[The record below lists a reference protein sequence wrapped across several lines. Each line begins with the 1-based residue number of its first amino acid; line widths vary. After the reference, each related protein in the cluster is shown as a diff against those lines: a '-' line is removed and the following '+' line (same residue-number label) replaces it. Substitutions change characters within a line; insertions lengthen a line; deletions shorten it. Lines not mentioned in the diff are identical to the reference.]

1 MIVVTG
7 ATGHLG
13 KLVVEGLLEKLPADQ
28 VVAAVRTPEKAAD
41 LAERG
46 VEVRR
51 ADYADPE
58 SLVTALKG
66 ADKVLLVSS
75 SEVGRRAAQHQAV
88 IEAAEQNGVRH
99 LVYTSAPQATTSK
112 LVLAPEHKA
121 TEELIEASGLAATI
135 LRNNWYNENYADT
148 IKQAAQTGSFV
159 GSAGDGRVA
168 SATRAD
174 YAAAAVA
181 VLTGEGHEGHEGKI
195 YELAGDVTW
204 TNADLAAEI
213 GKATGREITYVD
225 LPADEH
231 VKALTGA
238 GLPEQLAGFLV
249 ALDANIKD
257 GLLAETTGDLRALI
271 GRASTPIGVTVAEIA
286 DTL

>member
-28 VVAAVRTPEKAAD
+28 VVAAVRTPEKAAA

-46 VEVRR
+46 VDVRH
-51 ADYADPE
+51 ADYTDPG
-58 SLVTALKG
+58 SLATAFKG

-75 SEVGRRAAQHQAV
+75 SEVGRRVAQHQAV
-88 IEAAEQNGVRH
+88 IEAAKQAGVRH
-99 LVYTSAPQATTSK
+99 LVYTSASKATTSK
-112 LVLAPEHKA
+112 LAVAPEHKA
-121 TEELIEASGLAATI
+121 TEELIEASGLTATI

-181 VLTGEGHEGHEGKI
+181 VLTGEGHEGKI

-204 TNADLAAEI
+204 SNAELAAEI
-213 GKATGREITYVD
+213 GKAAGREVTYVD

-238 GLPEQLAGFLV
+238 GLPEPLAGFLV
-249 ALDANIKD
+249 AVDADIKA
-257 GLLAETTGDLRALI
+257 GLLAETTDDLRTLI
-271 GRASTPIGVTVAEIA
+271 GRPSTPIGVTVAEVVGS
-286 DTL
+286 L

>member
-51 ADYADPE
+51 ADYTDPE

-75 SEVGRRAAQHQAV
+75 SEVGQRVAQHQAV
-88 IEAAEQNGVRH
+88 IEAAGRAGVRH

-112 LVLAPEHKA
+112 LILAPEHKA
-121 TEELIEASGLAATI
+121 TEELIEASGLPATI
-135 LRNNWYNENYADT
+135 LRNNWYNENYVDT

-159 GSAGDGRVA
+159 GSAGEGRVA

-181 VLTGEGHEGHEGKI
+181 VLTGEGHEGQV

-204 TNADLAAEI
+204 SNADLAAEI

-238 GLPEQLAGFLV
+238 GLPEQVAGFLA
-249 ALDANIKD
+249 ALDADIKD
-257 GLLAETTGDLRALI
+257 GLLAETTADLRTLI
-271 GRASTPIGVTVAEIA
+271 GRPTTPIGVTVAEIA
-286 DTL
+286 G

>member
-13 KLVVEGLLEKLPADQ
+13 KLVVEGLLDRLPADQ
-28 VVAAVRTPEKAAD
+28 VVAAVRTPEKAAG

-46 VEVRR
+46 VEVRH
-51 ADYADPE
+51 ADYTEPE
-58 SLVTALKG
+58 SLVAAFKG

-75 SEVGRRAAQHQAV
+75 SEVGRRVPQHQAV
-88 IEAAEQNGVRH
+88 IEAAKQAGVRH
-99 LVYTSAPQATTSK
+99 LVYTSAPKATTSA
-112 LVLAPEHKA
+112 LVLAPDHKA
-121 TEELIEASGLAATI
+121 TEELIEASGLTATI

-148 IKQAAQTGSFV
+148 IEQAARTGSFV

-168 SATRAD
+168 GATRAD

-181 VLTGEGHEGHEGKI
+181 VLTGEGHEGKI

-238 GLPEQLAGFLV
+238 GLPEQVAGFLA

-257 GLLAETTGDLRALI
+257 GLLAETTADLRALI
-271 GRASTPIGVTVAEIA
+271 GHPSTPIAVTVAEVVG
-286 DTL
+286 TP

>member
-58 SLVTALKG
+58 SLVTAFKG

-75 SEVGRRAAQHQAV
+75 SEVGQRVAQHQAV
-88 IEAAEQNGVRH
+88 VDAAKEAGAGH
-99 LVYTSAPQATTSK
+99 LVYTSAPKATTSA

-121 TEELIEASGLAATI
+121 TEELIAASGLTATI

-148 IKQAAQTGSFV
+148 IKQAVATGSFA

-181 VLTGEGHEGHEGKI
+181 VLTGEGHEGKI

-204 TNADLAAEI
+204 TYADLAAEI
-213 GKATGREITYVD
+213 AKATGREITYAD

-231 VKALTGA
+231 AKVLAQA
-238 GLPEQLAGFLV
+238 GLPEPVVGLLV
-249 ALDANIKD
+249 ALDANTKD
-257 GLLAETTGDLRALI
+257 GLLAETSADLRTLI
-271 GRASTPIGVTVAEIA
+271 GRPSTPIGVTVAEIA
-286 DTL
+286 GSR

>member
-13 KLVVEGLLEKLPADQ
+13 KLVVEGLLEQLPADQ

-46 VEVRR
+46 VDVRR
-51 ADYADPE
+51 ADYTDPD
-58 SLVTALKG
+58 SLVTAFKG

-75 SEVGRRAAQHQAV
+75 SAVGQRVPQHQAV
-88 IEAAEQNGVRH
+88 IEAAKQAGVGH
-99 LVYTSAPQATTSK
+99 LVYTSAPRATTSA
-112 LVLAPEHKA
+112 LVLAPDHKA
-121 TEELIEASGLAATI
+121 TEELIEASGLTATI
-135 LRNNWYNENYADT
+135 LRNNWYNENYADA
-148 IKQAAQTGSFV
+148 IKQAAQTGSLL

-181 VLTGEGHEGHEGKI
+181 VLTGEGHEGKV
-195 YELAGDVTW
+195 YELAGDVPW
-204 TNADLAAEI
+204 SYADLAAEI
-213 GKATGREITYVD
+213 GKAAGREVGYVD

-231 VKALTGA
+231 AKVLTEA
-238 GLPEQLAGFLV
+238 GLPEPVVGLLV
-249 ALDANIKD
+249 ALDANTKD
-257 GLLAETTGDLRALI
+257 GLLAETSDDLRTLI
-271 GRASTPIGVTVAEIA
+271 GRASTPIGVTVAELA
-286 DTL
+286 G

>member
-28 VVAAVRTPEKAAD
+28 VVAAVRSPEKAD
-41 LAERG
+41 GLAARG

-51 ADYADPE
+51 ADYGDPD
-58 SLVTALKG
+58 SLVSAFKG
-66 ADKVLLVSS
+66 ADKVLLVSG
-75 SEVGRRAAQHQAV
+75 SEVGRRVEQHQAV
-88 IEAAEQNGVRH
+88 LEAAKQAGVGH
-99 LVYTSAPQATTSK
+99 LVYTSAPKATTSS
-112 LVLAPEHKA
+112 LVVAPEHKA
-121 TEELIEASGLAATI
+121 TEELIQASGLTATI
-135 LRNNWYNENYADT
+135 LRNNWYNENYADV
-148 IKQAAQTGSFV
+148 IKQAVETGSFA

-181 VLTGEGHEGHEGKI
+181 VLTGDGHEGKI
-195 YELAGDVTW
+195 YELTGDVAW
-204 TNADLAAEI
+204 SSADLAAEI
-213 GKATGREITYVD
+213 GRATGREISYAD

-231 VKALTGA
+231 AKVLTEA
-238 GLPEQLAGFLV
+238 GLPEPVVGLLV
-249 ALDANIKD
+249 TLDANIKD

-271 GRASTPIGVTVAEIA
+271 GRPTTPIGVTVAEIA
-286 DTL
+286 AA

>member
-28 VVAAVRTPEKAAD
+28 VAAAVRSPEKAAG
-41 LAERG
+41 LSERG
-46 VEVRR
+46 VDVRH
-51 ADYADPE
+51 ADYTDPE
-58 SLVTALKG
+58 SLVTAFKG

-75 SEVGRRAAQHQAV
+75 SEVGRRVAQHQAV
-88 IEAAEQNGVRH
+88 VDAAKEAGVRH
-99 LVYTSAPQATTSK
+99 LVYTSAPQATTSA

-121 TEELIEASGLAATI
+121 TEELIAASGLTATI
-135 LRNNWYNENYADT
+135 LRNNWYHENYADT
-148 IKQAAQTGSFV
+148 IKQAAATGSFV

-181 VLTGEGHEGHEGKI
+181 VLTGEGHEGKV

-204 TNADLAAEI
+204 SNADLAAEI
-213 GKATGREITYVD
+213 GKVTGREVSYVD

-231 VKALTGA
+231 AKVLAQA
-238 GLPEQLAGFLV
+238 GLPEPVVGLLV
-249 ALDANIKD
+249 ALDANTKD
-257 GLLAETTGDLRALI
+257 GLLAETTGDLRSLI
-271 GRASTPIGVTVAEIA
+271 GRPSTPIGVTVAELA
-286 DTL
+286 G

>member
-51 ADYADPE
+51 ADYTDPE
-58 SLVTALKG
+58 SLVTAFKG

-75 SEVGRRAAQHQAV
+75 SEVGQRVAQHQAV
-88 IEAAEQNGVRH
+88 IEAAKQAGAGH
-99 LVYTSAPQATTSK
+99 LVYTSAPRATTSA

-121 TEELIEASGLAATI
+121 TEELIEASGLPATI
-135 LRNNWYNENYADT
+135 LRNNWYHENYADT
-148 IKQAAQTGSFV
+148 IKQAVATGSFA

-168 SATRAD
+168 GAARAD

-181 VLTGEGHEGHEGKI
+181 VLTGEGHEGKV
-195 YELAGDVTW
+195 YELAGDAPYSY
-204 TNADLAAEI
+204 ADLAAEI
-213 GKATGREITYVD
+213 GKATGREIGYVD

-231 VKALTGA
+231 AKVLTQA
-238 GLPEQLAGFLV
+238 GLPEPVVGLLV
-249 ALDANIKD
+249 TLDANTKD

-271 GRASTPIGVTVAEIA
+271 GRPSTPVGVTVAEVA
-286 DTL
+286 GTR

>member
-28 VVAAVRTPEKAAD
+28 VAAAVRSPEKAAD

-51 ADYADPE
+51 ADYTDPD
-58 SLVTALKG
+58 SLVTAFKG

-75 SEVGRRAAQHQAV
+75 SEVGQRVAQHQAV
-88 IEAAEQNGVRH
+88 IEAAEQAGVGH
-99 LVYTSAPQATTSK
+99 LVYTSAPQATTTA

-121 TEELIEASGLAATI
+121 TEELIQASGLTATI
-135 LRNNWYNENYADT
+135 LRNNWYHENYADV
-148 IKQAAQTGSFV
+148 IKQAAQTGSFA

-181 VLTGEGHEGHEGKI
+181 VLTGEGHEGKT
-195 YELAGDVTW
+195 YELAGDVAW
-204 TNADLAAEI
+204 SNAELAAEI
-213 GKATGREITYVD
+213 GKAAGREITYVD

-231 VKALTGA
+231 AKALTQA
-238 GLPEQLAGFLV
+238 GLPEPVVGLLV
-249 ALDANIKD
+249 ALDANTKD
-257 GLLAETTGDLRALI
+257 GLLAETTPDFRALT
-271 GRASTPIGVTVAEIA
+271 GRPSTPIGVTVAEIVDA
-286 DTL
+286 G

>member
-28 VVAAVRTPEKAAD
+28 VVAAVRTPEKAAG

-51 ADYADPE
+51 ADYTDPE
-58 SLVTALKG
+58 SLVTAFKG

-75 SEVGRRAAQHQAV
+75 SEVGKRVEQHEAV
-88 IEAAEQNGVRH
+88 IEAAKQAGVGH
-99 LVYTSAPQATTSK
+99 LVYTSAPRATTSA

-121 TEELIEASGLAATI
+121 TEELIEASGLTATI
-135 LRNNWYNENYADT
+135 LRNNWYHENYADT
-148 IKQAAQTGSFV
+148 IKQAAETGSFV

-168 SATRAD
+168 GAARAD

-181 VLTGEGHEGHEGKI
+181 VLTGEGHEGKV
-195 YELAGDVTW
+195 YELAGDTAYSY
-204 TNADLAAEI
+204 ADLAAEV
-213 GKATGREITYVD
+213 GKATGRETRYVD

-231 VKALTGA
+231 AKALTEA
-238 GLPEQLAGFLV
+238 GLPEPVAGFLV
-249 ALDANIKD
+249 ALDANTRD
-257 GLLAETTGDLRALI
+257 GLLAETTADLRTLI
-271 GRASTPIGVTVAEIA
+271 GRPATPIGVTVAEVA
-286 DTL
+286 GTR

>member
-28 VVAAVRTPEKAAD
+28 VVAAVRSPEKAAD

-46 VEVRR
+46 VDVRR
-51 ADYADPE
+51 ADYTDPE
-58 SLVTALKG
+58 SLVTAFKG

-75 SEVGRRAAQHQAV
+75 SEVGQRVAQHQAV
-88 IEAAEQNGVRH
+88 VEAAKEAGVRH
-99 LVYTSAPQATTSK
+99 LVYTSAPQATTST

-121 TEELIEASGLAATI
+121 TEELIGASGLAATI

-148 IKQAAQTGSFV
+148 IKQAAQSGSFV

-181 VLTGEGHEGHEGKI
+181 VLTGEGHEGKI

-238 GLPEQLAGFLV
+238 GLPEPVAGFLA

-257 GLLAETTGDLRALI
+257 GLLAETTDDLRTLI
-271 GRASTPIGVTVAEIA
+271 GRPSTPIGVTVAEIA
-286 DTL
+286 G

>member
-46 VEVRR
+46 VDVRR
-51 ADYADPE
+51 ADYTDPD
-58 SLVTALKG
+58 SLVTAFKD
-66 ADKVLLVSS
+66 ADKVLLISS
-75 SEVGRRAAQHQAV
+75 SEVGQRVAQHQAV
-88 IEAAEQNGVRH
+88 IEAAEQAGVGH
-99 LVYTSAPQATTSK
+99 LVYTSAPKATTSA

-121 TEELIEASGLAATI
+121 TEELIEASGLTATI
-135 LRNNWYNENYADT
+135 LRNNWYHENYT
-148 IKQAAQTGSFV
+148 EVIKQAAQTGTFA
-159 GSAGDGRVA
+159 GSAGEGRVA

-181 VLTGEGHEGHEGKI
+181 VLTGEGHEGKT
-195 YELAGDVTW
+195 YELAGDVAW
-204 TNADLAAEI
+204 SYAELAAEI
-213 GKATGREITYVD
+213 GKAAGREVTYAD

-231 VKALTGA
+231 AQILTQA
-238 GLPEQLAGFLV
+238 GLPEPVVGLLV
-249 ALDANIKD
+249 TLDADTKN
-257 GLLAETTGDLRALI
+257 GLLAETTADLRTLT
-271 GRASTPIGVTVAEIA
+271 GRPSTPIAVTVAEIVA
-286 DTL
+286 G

>member
-28 VVAAVRTPEKAAD
+28 IVAAVRTPEKAAD

-51 ADYADPE
+51 ADYADPD
-58 SLVTALKG
+58 SLVTAFKG

-75 SEVGRRAAQHQAV
+75 SEVGQRAAQHQAV
-88 IEAAEQNGVRH
+88 VEAAEQAGVGH
-99 LVYTSAPQATTSK
+99 LVYTSAPQATTSA

-121 TEELIEASGLAATI
+121 TEELIQASGLTATI

-148 IKQAAQTGSFV
+148 IKQAVQTGSFA

-181 VLTGEGHEGHEGKI
+181 VLTGEGHEGKV

-213 GKATGREITYVD
+213 GQATGREITYVD

-231 VKALTGA
+231 AKVLTQA
-238 GLPEQLAGFLV
+238 GLPEPVAGFLV

-257 GLLAETTGDLRALI
+257 GLLAETTDDLRTLI
-271 GRASTPIGVTVAEIA
+271 GRPTTPIGVTVAELA
-286 DTL
+286 R

>member
-13 KLVVEGLLEKLPADQ
+13 RLVVEGLLEKLPADQ

-51 ADYADPE
+51 ADYTEPE
-58 SLVTALKG
+58 SLVTAFKD

-75 SEVGRRAAQHQAV
+75 SEVGRRVAQHQAV
-88 IEAAEQNGVRH
+88 IEAAKQAGVRH
-99 LVYTSAPQATTSK
+99 LVYTSAPQATTSA

-121 TEELIEASGLAATI
+121 TEELIEASGLTATV
-135 LRNNWYNENYADT
+135 LRNNWYHENYADT
-148 IKQAAQTGSFV
+148 IKQAVQTGSFA

-181 VLTGEGHEGHEGKI
+181 VLTGEGHEGKV
-195 YELAGDVTW
+195 YELAGDVAW
-204 TNADLAAEI
+204 SNADLAAEI
-213 GKATGREITYVD
+213 GQVTGREISYVD

-231 VKALTGA
+231 AKVLAQA
-238 GLPEQLAGFLV
+238 GLPEPVAGFLV
-249 ALDANIKD
+249 ALDADIKA
-257 GLLAETTGDLRALI
+257 GLLAETTDDLRTLI
-271 GRASTPIGVTVAEIA
+271 GRPATPIGVTVAEIA
-286 DTL
+286 R

>member
-7 ATGHLG
+7 ATGQLG

-28 VVAAVRTPEKAAD
+28 VVAAVRSPEKAAG

-46 VEVRR
+46 VDVRR
-51 ADYADPE
+51 ADYTDPD
-58 SLVTALKG
+58 SLAAAFKG

-75 SEVGRRAAQHQAV
+75 SEVGRRVAQHQAV
-88 IEAAEQNGVRH
+88 IEAAAQAGVGH
-99 LVYTSAPQATTSK
+99 LVYTSASKATTSA
-112 LVLAPEHKA
+112 LVVAPEHKA
-121 TEELIEASGLAATI
+121 TEELIHASGLAHTI
-135 LRNNWYNENYADT
+135 LRNNWYNENYVDT
-148 IKQAAQTGSFV
+148 VKQAVQAGSFV

-181 VLTGEGHEGHEGKI
+181 VLTGEGHEGKT
-195 YELAGDVTW
+195 YELTGDTAW
-204 TNADLAAEI
+204 SNAELAAEI
-213 GKATGREITYVD
+213 GKATGREITYAD

-231 VKALTGA
+231 AKVLTEA
-238 GLPEQLAGFLV
+238 GLPEPVVGFVV

-257 GLLAETTGDLRALI
+257 GLLAETTGDLRALT
-271 GRASTPIGVTVAEIA
+271 GRPSTPIGVTVAEIVA
-286 DTL
+286 AG

>member
-13 KLVVEGLLEKLPADQ
+13 RLVVEGLLEKLPADQ

-51 ADYADPE
+51 ADYTEPE
-58 SLVTALKG
+58 SLVTAFKD

-75 SEVGRRAAQHQAV
+75 SEVGRRVAQHQAV
-88 IEAAEQNGVRH
+88 IEAAKQAGVRH
-99 LVYTSAPQATTSK
+99 LVYTSAPQATTSA

-121 TEELIEASGLAATI
+121 TEELIQASGLTATI
-135 LRNNWYNENYADT
+135 LRNNWYHENYADT
-148 IKQAAQTGSFV
+148 IKQAVQTGSFA

-181 VLTGEGHEGHEGKI
+181 VLTGEGHEGKV
-195 YELAGDVTW
+195 YELAGDVAW
-204 TNADLAAEI
+204 SNADLAAEI
-213 GKATGREITYVD
+213 GQATGREISYVD

-231 VKALTGA
+231 AKVLAQA
-238 GLPEQLAGFLV
+238 GLPEPVAGFLV
-249 ALDANIKD
+249 ALDADIKA
-257 GLLAETTGDLRALI
+257 GLLAETTDDLRTLI
-271 GRASTPIGVTVAEIA
+271 GRPATPIGVTVAEIA
-286 DTL
+286 R

>member
-28 VVAAVRTPEKAAD
+28 VVAAVRTPEKAAG

-58 SLVTALKG
+58 SLVTAFKG

-75 SEVGRRAAQHQAV
+75 SAVGQRVAQHQAV
-88 IEAAEQNGVRH
+88 VDAAKQAGAGH
-99 LVYTSAPQATTSK
+99 LVYTSAPRATTSA

-121 TEELIEASGLAATI
+121 TEELIQASGLTATI
-135 LRNNWYNENYADT
+135 LRNNWYNENYLET
-148 IKQAAQTGSFV
+148 IKQAVATGSFA

-181 VLTGEGHEGHEGKI
+181 VLTGEGHEGKV
-195 YELAGDVTW
+195 YELAGDVAW
-204 TNADLAAEI
+204 SNAELAAEI
-213 GKATGREITYVD
+213 GKATGREITYAD

-231 VKALTGA
+231 AKVLAQA
-238 GLPEQLAGFLV
+238 GLPEPVVGMLVGIDAG
-249 ALDANIKD
+249 IKD

-271 GRASTPIGVTVAEIA
+271 GRPSTPIGVTVAEVA
-286 DTL
+286 GTR

>member
-28 VVAAVRTPEKAAD
+28 VVAAVRTPEKAAG

-51 ADYADPE
+51 ADYTDPE

-88 IEAAEQNGVRH
+88 IEAAKEAGVRH

-148 IKQAAQTGSFV
+148 IKQAAATGSFV
-159 GSAGDGRVA
+159 GSAGAGRVA

-181 VLTGEGHEGHEGKI
+181 VLTGEGHEGKI

-213 GKATGREITYVD
+213 GKATGREITYID

-231 VKALTGA
+231 AKVLTQA
-238 GLPEQLAGFLV
+238 GLPEPLVGFLV
-249 ALDANIKD
+249 AIDGDIKD
-257 GLLAETTGDLRALI
+257 GLLAETTGDLRTLI
-271 GRASTPIGVTVAEIA
+271 GRPSTPIGVTVAEIA
-286 DTL
+286 G

>member
-51 ADYADPE
+51 ADYTDPD

-75 SEVGRRAAQHQAV
+75 SEVGQRVAQHEAV
-88 IEAAEQNGVRH
+88 IEAAKQAGVRH
-99 LVYTSAPQATTSK
+99 LVYTSAPRATTSK

-121 TEELIEASGLAATI
+121 TEELIEASGLTATI
-135 LRNNWYNENYADT
+135 LRNNWYNENFADT
-148 IKQAAQTGSFV
+148 IKQAVQTGSFA

-181 VLTGEGHEGHEGKI
+181 VLTGEGHEGKI
-195 YELAGDVTW
+195 YELAGDVAW
-204 TNADLAAEI
+204 TYADLADEI
-213 GKATGREITYVD
+213 AKATGREVTYAD

-231 VKALTGA
+231 AEVLTRA
-238 GLPEQLAGFLV
+238 GLPEPVVGLLV
-249 ALDANIKD
+249 TLDADTKA
-257 GLLAETTGDLRALI
+257 GLLAETTDDLRALI
-271 GRASTPIGVTVAEIA
+271 GRPSTPIGATVAELA
-286 DTL
+286 G

>member
-13 KLVVEGLLEKLPADQ
+13 RLVVEGLLEKLPADQ

-46 VEVRR
+46 VDVRH
-51 ADYADPE
+51 ADYTEPE
-58 SLVTALKG
+58 SLVTAFKD

-75 SEVGRRAAQHQAV
+75 SEVGQRVAQHQAV
-88 IEAAEQNGVRH
+88 IEAAKQAGVRH
-99 LVYTSAPQATTSK
+99 LVYTSAPQATTSA

-121 TEELIEASGLAATI
+121 TEDLIQASGLIATI
-135 LRNNWYNENYADT
+135 LRNNWYHENYADT
-148 IKQAAQTGSFV
+148 IKQAVETGSFA
-159 GSAGDGRVA
+159 GSAGEGRVA

-181 VLTGEGHEGHEGKI
+181 VLTGTGHEGKI
-195 YELAGDVTW
+195 YELAGDVAW
-204 TNADLAAEI
+204 SNAELAAEI
-213 GKATGREITYVD
+213 GQATGREIGYVD
-225 LPADEH
+225 LPAVEH
-231 VKALTGA
+231 AKVLAQA
-238 GLPEQLAGFLV
+238 GLPEPVAGFLV

-257 GLLAETTGDLRALI
+257 GLLAETTDDLRTLI
-271 GRASTPIGVTVAEIA
+271 GRPATPIGVTVAEIA
-286 DTL
+286 R

>member
-13 KLVVEGLLEKLPADQ
+13 KLVVEGLLEKLPADR

-51 ADYADPE
+51 ADYTDPE
-58 SLVTALKG
+58 SLVTAFKG

-75 SEVGRRAAQHQAV
+75 SEVGQRVAQHQAV
-88 IEAAEQNGVRH
+88 IEAAKQAEVGH
-99 LVYTSAPQATTSK
+99 LVYTSAPRATTSA

-121 TEELIEASGLAATI
+121 TEELIQASGLPATI
-135 LRNNWYNENYADT
+135 LRNNWYHENYADT
-148 IKQAAQTGSFV
+148 IKQAVATGSFA

-168 SATRAD
+168 GAARAD

-181 VLTGEGHEGHEGKI
+181 VLTGEGHEGKV
-195 YELAGDVTW
+195 YELAGDAPYSY
-204 TNADLAAEI
+204 ADLAAEI
-213 GKATGREITYVD
+213 GKATGREIGYVD
-225 LPADEH
+225 LPAGEH
-231 VKALTGA
+231 AKALAEA
-238 GLPEQLAGFLV
+238 GLPEPVVGLLV
-249 ALDANIKD
+249 SLDANTKD

-271 GRASTPIGVTVAEIA
+271 GRPSTPVGVTVAEVA
-286 DTL
+286 APR

>member
-13 KLVVEGLLEKLPADQ
+13 RLVVEGLLEKLPADQ

-51 ADYADPE
+51 ADYSDPE
-58 SLVTALKG
+58 SLVAALKG

-75 SEVGRRAAQHQAV
+75 SEVGQRVAQHQAV
-88 IEAAEQNGVRH
+88 VDAAGQAGVRH
-99 LVYTSAPQATTSK
+99 LVYTSAPRATTSA

-121 TEELIEASGLAATI
+121 TEELIQASGLPATI

-181 VLTGEGHEGHEGKI
+181 VLTGEGHEGKI
-195 YELAGDVTW
+195 YELAGDATW

-231 VKALTGA
+231 VKALTDA
-238 GLPEQLAGFLV
+238 GLPEQVAGFLA
-249 ALDANIKD
+249 ALDAGIKD
-257 GLLAETTGDLRALI
+257 GLLAETTPDLRTLI
-271 GRASTPIGVTVAEIA
+271 GRPSTPIGVTVAEVVG
-286 DTL
+286 TL

>member
-13 KLVVEGLLEKLPADQ
+13 KLVVEGLLEKLPANQ

-46 VEVRR
+46 VDVRR
-51 ADYADPE
+51 ADYTDPD
-58 SLVTALKG
+58 SLVAALKG

-75 SEVGRRAAQHQAV
+75 SEVGQRVAQHQAV
-88 IEAAEQNGVRH
+88 IEAAKEAGVRH
-99 LVYTSAPQATTSK
+99 LVYTSAPQATTST

-148 IKQAAQTGSFV
+148 IKQAAESGSFV

-168 SATRAD
+168 SATRGD

-181 VLTGEGHEGHEGKI
+181 VLTGEGHEGKV

-238 GLPEQLAGFLV
+238 GLPEPVAGFLA

-257 GLLAETTGDLRALI
+257 GLLAETTDDLRTLI
-271 GRASTPIGVTVAEIA
+271 GRPSTPIGVTVAEIA
-286 DTL
+286 G

>member
-28 VVAAVRTPEKAAD
+28 VVAAVRSPEKAGG
-41 LAERG
+41 LAARG

-51 ADYADPE
+51 ADYADPD
-58 SLVTALKG
+58 SLATALKG
-66 ADKVLLVSS
+66 ADKVLLVSG
-75 SEVGRRAAQHQAV
+75 SEVGRRVAQHQAV
-88 IEAAEQNGVRH
+88 IEAAAQAGVRH
-99 LVYTSAPQATTSK
+99 LVYTSAPKATTSP

-121 TEELIEASGLAATI
+121 TEELIHASGLPATI
-135 LRNNWYNENYADT
+135 LRNNWYNENYADV
-148 IKQAAQTGSFV
+148 IKQAAETGSFA

-181 VLTGEGHEGHEGKI
+181 VLTGAGHEGKT
-195 YELAGDVTW
+195 YELTGDVAW
-204 TNADLAAEI
+204 SSADLAAEI
-213 GKATGREITYVD
+213 GRATGREITYAD

-231 VKALTGA
+231 AQVLTQA
-238 GLPEQLAGFLV
+238 GLPEPVVGLLV

-257 GLLAETTGDLRALI
+257 GLLAETTGDLRALT
-271 GRASTPIGVTVAEIA
+271 GRPSTPIGVTVTEIA
-286 DTL
+286 GA

>member
-13 KLVVEGLLEKLPADQ
+13 RLVVEGLLEKLPADQ

-46 VEVRR
+46 VDVRH
-51 ADYADPE
+51 ADYTEPE
-58 SLVTALKG
+58 SLVTAFKD

-75 SEVGRRAAQHQAV
+75 SEVGQRVAQHQAV
-88 IEAAEQNGVRH
+88 IEAAKQAGVRH
-99 LVYTSAPQATTSK
+99 LVYTSASRATTSK
-112 LVLAPEHKA
+112 LAVNPEHKA
-121 TEELIEASGLAATI
+121 TEELIEASGLTATI

-148 IKQAAQTGSFV
+148 IKQAARTGSFV

-181 VLTGEGHEGHEGKI
+181 ALTGEGHEGKI

-213 GKATGREITYVD
+213 GKAAGREVTYTD

-231 VKALTGA
+231 AKVLTQA
-238 GLPEQLAGFLV
+238 GLPEPLVGFIV
-249 ALDANIKD
+249 AIDGDIKD
-257 GLLAETTGDLRALI
+257 GLLAETTTDLRTLT
-271 GRASTPIGVTVAEIA
+271 GRPSTPIGVTVAEVVG
-286 DTL
+286 TL

>member
-28 VVAAVRTPEKAAD
+28 VVAAVRTPEKAAA

-46 VEVRR
+46 VDVRH
-51 ADYADPE
+51 ADYTDPG
-58 SLVTALKG
+58 SLATAFKG
-66 ADKVLLVSS
+66 ADKVLLVSG
-75 SEVGRRAAQHQAV
+75 SEVGRRVAQHQAV
-88 IEAAEQNGVRH
+88 IEAAKQAGVRH
-99 LVYTSAPQATTSK
+99 LVYTSASKATTSK
-112 LVLAPEHKA
+112 LAVAPEHKA
-121 TEELIEASGLAATI
+121 TEELIEASGLTATI

-148 IKQAAQTGSFV
+148 IKQAARTGSFV

-181 VLTGEGHEGHEGKI
+181 VLTGEGHEGKI

-204 TNADLAAEI
+204 SNAELAAEI
-213 GKATGREITYVD
+213 GKAAGREVTYVD

-238 GLPEQLAGFLV
+238 GLPEPLAGFLV
-249 ALDANIKD
+249 AVDADIKA
-257 GLLAETTGDLRALI
+257 GLLAETTDDLRTLI
-271 GRASTPIGVTVAEIA
+271 GRPSTPIGVTVAEVVGS
-286 DTL
+286 L

>member
-13 KLVVEGLLEKLPADQ
+13 KLVVEGLLEQLPADR

-51 ADYADPE
+51 ADYTDPE

-75 SEVGRRAAQHQAV
+75 SEVGQRVAQHAAV
-88 IEAAEQNGVRH
+88 VEAAKQAGVRH
-99 LVYTSAPQATTSK
+99 LVYTSAPRATTSK

-135 LRNNWYNENYADT
+135 LRNNWYNENFADT
-148 IKQAAQTGSFV
+148 IKQAVQTGSFA

-181 VLTGEGHEGHEGKI
+181 VLTGEGHEGKI
-195 YELAGDVTW
+195 YELAGDVAW
-204 TNADLAAEI
+204 TYADLAGEI
-213 GKATGREITYVD
+213 AKATGREVTYAD
-225 LPADEH
+225 LPADQHAE
-231 VKALTGA
+231 VLTQA
-238 GLPEQLAGFLV
+238 GLPEPVVGLLV
-249 ALDANIKD
+249 TLDADTKA
-257 GLLAETTGDLRALI
+257 GLLAETTDDLRALI
-271 GRASTPIGVTVAEIA
+271 GRPSTPIGATVAELA
-286 DTL
+286 G

>member
-28 VVAAVRTPEKAAD
+28 VVAAVRSPEKAAD

-51 ADYADPE
+51 ADYTDSD
-58 SLVTALKG
+58 SLVAALKG

-75 SEVGRRAAQHQAV
+75 SEVGQRAAQHQAV
-88 IEAAEQNGVRH
+88 VEAAKQAGVRH

-121 TEELIEASGLAATI
+121 TEELIEASGLPATI

-168 SATRAD
+168 SAARAD

-181 VLTGEGHEGHEGKI
+181 VLTGEGHEGKV

-225 LPADEH
+225 LPSDEH

-238 GLPEQLAGFLV
+238 GLPESVAGFL
-249 ALDANIKD
+249 AAIDADIKA
-257 GLLAETTGDLRALI
+257 GLLAETTDDLRTLI
-271 GRASTPIGVTVAEIA
+271 GRPSTPIGVTVAGIVG
-286 DTL
+286 

>member
-41 LAERG
+41 LAARG

-51 ADYADPE
+51 ADYTDPD

-75 SEVGRRAAQHQAV
+75 SEVGQRAAQHQAV
-88 IEAAEQNGVRH
+88 IEAAKQSGVGH
-99 LVYTSAPQATTSK
+99 LVYTSAPKATTSA

-121 TEELIEASGLAATI
+121 TEELIEASGLTATI

-148 IKQAAQTGSFV
+148 IKQAVATGSFI
-159 GSAGDGRVA
+159 GSAGEGRVA
-168 SATRAD
+168 SAARAD

-181 VLTGEGHEGHEGKI
+181 VLTGEGHEGKI
-195 YELAGDVTW
+195 YELAGDVAW
-204 TNADLAAEI
+204 SNAELAAEI

-231 VKALTGA
+231 VKALTEA
-238 GLPEQLAGFLV
+238 GLPEPVVGFV
-249 ALDANIKD
+249 AALDANIKD
-257 GLLAETTGDLRALI
+257 GILAETTPDLRTLT
-271 GRASTPIGVTVAEIA
+271 GRPSTPIAVTVAEIVDA
-286 DTL
+286 V

>member
-13 KLVVEGLLEKLPADQ
+13 KLVVEGLLEQLPADR

-41 LAERG
+41 LSERG

-51 ADYADPE
+51 ADYTDPD

-75 SEVGRRAAQHQAV
+75 SEVGQRVAQHAAV
-88 IEAAEQNGVRH
+88 IEAAKQAGVRH
-99 LVYTSAPQATTSK
+99 LVYTSAPRATTSK

-121 TEELIEASGLAATI
+121 TEELIEASGLTATI
-135 LRNNWYNENYADT
+135 LRNNWYNENFADT
-148 IKQAAQTGSFV
+148 IKQAVQTGSFA

-181 VLTGEGHEGHEGKI
+181 VLTGEGHEGKI
-195 YELAGDVTW
+195 YELAGDVAW
-204 TNADLAAEI
+204 TYADLAGEI
-213 GKATGREITYVD
+213 AKATGREVTYAG
-225 LPADEH
+225 LPAEQH
-231 VKALTGA
+231 AEVLTQA
-238 GLPEQLAGFLV
+238 GLPEPVVGLLV
-249 ALDANIKD
+249 TLDADTKA
-257 GLLAETTGDLRALI
+257 GLLAETTDDLRALI
-271 GRASTPIGVTVAEIA
+271 GRPSTPIGATVAELA
-286 DTL
+286 G